1 MTRDYYGT
9 KRVTAWPAQNAS
21 ADNAEGYAVKYADGY
36 TSWSPKKAFEEAY
49 QPITAMSFSG
59 ALAALKAGKRVC
71 RAGWNG
77 KGMFLFFNPGSE
89 VKVSEGR
96 PLASAFPVGT
106 ECKMLPYIMMKTAA
120 EDLQF
125 VPWLASQTDILA
137 DDWMIIGEV

>member
-1 MTRDYYGT
+1 
-9 KRVTAWPAQNAS
+9 
-21 ADNAEGYAVKYADGY
+21 VKYPDGY
-36 TSWSPKKAFEEAY
+36 VSWSPKDVFEKAY

-59 ALAALKAGKRVC
+59 ALAALKAGKKVC

-89 VKVSEGR
+89 VKVTEGR
-96 PLASAFPVGT
+96 PLAASFPVGT

-120 EDLQF
+120 LDLQF

-137 DDWMIIGEV
+137 DDWMIIGEE